1 MKETQYGKIVSQ
13 EISDVVGNLDQQQL
27 SVLVEAMLAAERV
40 FVCGSGRSLLMMR
53 AFAMR
58 LMHIGVEAY
67 VVGETITPAIA
78 NGDLLIAGSGSGQ
91 TRGTLATVQAAA
103 ARGAQTAVITA
114 HGNSQMAEACDLVVV
129 VPLPVTGEAG
139 PSSRQPL
146 GSLFEQSLLV
156 VGDVLVLS
164 LMKQMGTTNEQMRAR
179 HTNLE

>member
-1 MKETQYGKIVSQ
+1 
-13 EISDVVGNLDQQQL
+13 
-27 SVLVEAMLAAERV
+27 
-40 FVCGSGRSLLMMR
+40 
-53 AFAMR
+53 
-58 LMHIGVEAY
+58 
-67 VVGETITPAIA
+67 
-78 NGDLLIAGSGSGQ
+78 
-91 TRGTLATVQAAA
+91 
-103 ARGAQTAVITA
+103 
-114 HGNSQMAEACDLVVV
+114 VVV